1 MKKTVTTTNATQE
14 VATDLI
20 CVVQR
25 NHANYKA
32 ETRKAKELAER
43 DAIASAYSARIERKA
58 MAKEIL
64 ATVALATI
72 EFGGMLA
79 VILYS
84 FLK

>member
-1 MKKTVTTTNATQE
+1 MKKTNTTTEMTPE

-25 NHANYKA
+25 NHANYKT

-43 DAIASAYSARIERKA
+43 NAIAREYSARVERKA